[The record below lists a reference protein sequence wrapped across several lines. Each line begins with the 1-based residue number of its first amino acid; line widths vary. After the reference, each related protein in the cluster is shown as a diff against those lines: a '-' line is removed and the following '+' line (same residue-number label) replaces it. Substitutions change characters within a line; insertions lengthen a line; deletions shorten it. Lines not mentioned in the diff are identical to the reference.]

1 MFCVFDTETTGL
13 PDFKLAADHPDQ
25 PRMAQLSAGL
35 FEFDP
40 AGELDQRDGFTH
52 LIKPDGWEMPDELVE
67 KLGHGFTT
75 AHLEEHGVPV
85 MAALEDFMKLHDESD
100 LLVGYGIHFDLKILR
115 GELRRVGMP
124 DNYGEREKFD
134 VMAKCKPLCE
144 LPPSEKMR
152 ARNMKGFKTP
162 SLIEA
167 TDILLQKK
175 LEGAHDAEVDMR
187 ATAELYAHLRNA
199 AIAADGELL

>member
-1 MFCVFDTETTGL
+1 
-13 PDFKLAADHPDQ
+13 
-25 PRMAQLSAGL
+25 
-35 FEFDP
+35 
-40 AGELDQRDGFTH
+40 
-52 LIKPDGWEMPDELVE
+52 MPDELVE

-85 MAALEDFMKLHDESD
+85 KAVLEDFMKLHDQAD

-124 DNYGEREKFD
+124 DNWGEREKFD
-134 VMAKCKPLCE
+134 VMQKCKPLCE

-152 ARNMKGFKTP
+152 AKNMKGFKTP
-162 SLIEA
+162 TLIEA
-167 TDILLQKK
+167 SEGLLGKK

-187 ATAELYAHLRNA
+187 ATAELYAYLRSA
-199 AIAADGELL
+199 AVSGDGEPL